1 MVRWFPIVAS
11 LLLATA
17 TAVAVAARER
27 SPAELEA
34 RALERMGRQAYES
47 AADLLL
53 AALEADPGRASAHYN
68 LACCHSRLGRTD
80 AAATA
85 LEAAWRNGFHDLDL
99 ARTDPDLAALRSSD
113 VGRRLL
119 GRLADEHAVMLRRG
133 GEPIQLEAR
142 VLAGVRVVAPAVVE
156 EGRRYPLVVLL
167 HGFGGTA
174 EGFAGLFEAAGLSP
188 AYVVCAP
195 FAPYPMPGGSTPG
208 GSWFPPMAWY
218 RPEAA
223 ATSGERLPEA
233 LEARELAV
241 TRELVLRVV
250 DEVVSRYPADPERVV
265 VAGHSQGGVLA
276 YELALDHP
284 DRVWGTVAIGARLLR
299 RSQSPQRLAAASGRR
314 FLLVHSP
321 EDASIPI
328 DAARTARRMLKD
340 AGAEVR
346 LVEYAGGH
354 GITVEVMRAVER
366 WIDRELEAAATRVD
380 GAGE

>member
-1 MVRWFPIVAS
+1 MARRILIVAS

-17 TAVAVAARER
+17 TAVVVAARER

-34 RALERMGRQAYES
+34 RALEKMQRQSYEG

-68 LACCHSRLGRTD
+68 LACCRSRLGRAE
-80 AAATA
+80 AAADA
-85 LEAAWRNGFHDLDL
+85 LEAAWRSGFRDLDL
-99 ARTDPDLAALRSSD
+99 ARSDPDLEALRSSD
-113 VGRRLL
+113 AGRELL
-119 GRLADEHAVMLRRG
+119 DRLAREHAAMLRRG
-133 GEPIQLEAR
+133 GEAIQLEAR

-218 RPEAA
+218 RPAAA

-233 LEARELAV
+233 LEERELTL
-241 TRELVLRVV
+241 TRELVLAVV
-250 DEVVSRYPADPERVV
+250 DEVVSRYPADPGRVV

-314 FLLVHSP
+314 FLLLHSP

-328 DAARTARRMLKD
+328 DAARTARRLLKD

-354 GITVEVMRAVER
+354 GITVEVMRAVEG
-366 WIDRELEAAATRVD
+366 WIDRELETEARVD